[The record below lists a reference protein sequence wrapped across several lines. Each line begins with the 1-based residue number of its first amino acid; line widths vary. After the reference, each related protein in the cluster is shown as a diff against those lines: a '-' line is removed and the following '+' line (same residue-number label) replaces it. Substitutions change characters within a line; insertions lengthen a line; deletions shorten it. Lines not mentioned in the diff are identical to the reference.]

1 MSDYPDGF
9 EGFAGKPTSDATRRA
24 YAELMR
30 VAAKRPKVTEATMDR
45 KRVRWQLCQLVDA
58 GVVKDATH
66 RGGVGTIIDARGF
79 IGQRNYRTT
88 RELEAF
94 VHGAMAGLDT

>member
-9 EGFAGKPTSDATRRA
+9 EGFAGKPTSDA
-24 YAELMR
+24 
-30 VAAKRPKVTEATMDR
+30 
-45 KRVRWQLCQLVDA
+45 
-58 GVVKDATH
+58 
-66 RGGVGTIIDARGF
+66 IDARGF